1 MSLRYGKTMHP
12 NQTRKIPGLF
22 ALAFLFPATSLPAD
36 DLVYP
41 VADAIRLAYDPSA
54 RVIAIADVDHRNA
67 DIRESIAVV
76 LTVYKGI
83 DRTFDCLYLEIDR
96 RMQPALDRYEQA
108 AEPDYS
114 RIVSALYKI
123 RPGLKIKG
131 LGINSEIEI
140 LNEDLLYRARTF
152 GFKIRAGDIDFSS
165 SFGRHVRSIQID
177 NAMSSATKHDA
188 AIGLQERSR
197 HFADLVASDAA
208 NNVCHRSIV
217 VFGSAHFLDAFLNFP
232 VLSFP
237 HYLEQSAITSLQ
249 AFTEPLNCKADKNE
263 GIRDLC
269 RRVEAG
275 EQVAIVTDA
284 GRASGTPHLIF
295 LSK

>member
-1 MSLRYGKTMHP
+1 LRYGKAMFP
-12 NQTRKIPGLF
+12 NPTRTIPRFL
-22 ALAFLFPATSLPAD
+22 ALIFLFPATSLRAN

-41 VADAIRLAYDPSA
+41 VADAIRLTYDSSA

-67 DIRESIAVV
+67 YIRKNIAHV
-76 LTVYKGI
+76 LTIYKGI

-108 AEPDYS
+108 AAPDFS
-114 RIVSALYKI
+114 RIVSALFKI
-123 RPGLKIKG
+123 RPGLKALG
-131 LGINSEIEI
+131 LGLNSEIDI
-140 LNEDLLYRARTF
+140 LNEDLLSRARTL
-152 GFKIRAGDIDFSS
+152 GFSIRAGDIDFSS
-165 SFGRHVRSIQID
+165 PQGRQARNILID
-177 NAMSSATKHDA
+177 NAMSTVTKHDA
-188 AIGLQERSR
+188 ATGLQERSR
-197 HFADLVASDAA
+197 NFADLVASDAD

-217 VFGSAHFLDAFLNFP
+217 VFGSAHFLDRFLDFP

-237 HYLEQSAITSLQ
+237 HYLEHSGITFLL
-249 AFTEPLNCKADKNE
+249 AYTEPLNCMADKNE
-263 GIRDLC
+263 GMQELC

-284 GRASGTPHLIF
+284 GRASGTPPLIF